1 MDREMSIKL
10 QNEITMP
17 LLGITTH
24 STQQDEPWGEI
35 VKCAIDIGYR
45 HIDCASVN
53 QNERIIG
60 EAIAEKIAQ
69 GEIEREEIF
78 VTSKLWNNKHEKE
91 AVVPALK
98 RTLANLGL
106 QYLDLYLIHWPFSFP
121 DVPGELYPRDA
132 NRKVLTTEIDFK
144 NTWKGMEECIDKGLA
159 KSIGLSNFNLHQLRE
174 VCRTAKIKP
183 SVLQIECH
191 PYLAQ
196 LELIKVCKSKN
207 IEITAY
213 MPLGKRI
220 PPMRGRS
227 LIKDPVLVNLGLK
240 HKRTPAQ
247 IALRYQMDRG
257 VAALPR
263 TLKKER
269 LKENFNIFDFSLS
282 EKDILVLDC
291 LNKDERY
298 MELKEYSNHKY
309 YPFENV
315 PHEQEPT
322 PAEVNQ

>member
-183 SVLQIECH
+183 SVLQ
-191 PYLAQ
+191 
-196 LELIKVCKSKN
+196 
-207 IEITAY
+207 
-213 MPLGKRI
+213 
-220 PPMRGRS
+220 
-227 LIKDPVLVNLGLK
+227 
-240 HKRTPAQ
+240 
-247 IALRYQMDRG
+247 MDRG